1 MHVRSLPRVPL
12 AILLVS
18 VAALGA
24 MPRGA
29 AAQQIAARLA
39 DPSNRAVAAAKGG
52 ARPAEAMAG
61 RRLAP
66 IVTSSVSAL
75 QRFVRCPP
83 ESGACPH
90 PFASIPLANA
100 HHPAHA
106 PHVPVSAYT

>member
-39 DPSNRAVAAAKGG
+39 DPSNRVVAAAKGG
-52 ARPAEAMAG
+52 ARPAESMAG

-66 IVTSSVSAL
+66 IVTSSVSTF
-75 QRFVRCPP
+75 QGFVRCPA
-83 ESGACPH
+83 ESGACTA
-90 PFASIPLANA
+90 PFASIPMDNGRTPPDYRAGL
-100 HHPAHA
+100 
-106 PHVPVSAYT
+106 